1 MQPVASYIR
10 AQGIACAVINMV
22 LNPVVAWL
30 GNRQMAFMP
39 LLGGNSIVV
48 DTAVT
53 TIVLSLLVA
62 LFITSGVRRDLHA
75 GHVSATDG
83 FPRAGRLLS
92 HLPRQ
97 AWALGLLLGLGVAC
111 VLTPVTFGMFY
122 ALGFSGLP
130 FAWFVMFKAIYTP
143 LLGFVVT
150 RWVIL
155 RQLYGVTVQS
165 SRGEAI

>member
-10 AQGIACAVINMV
+10 TQGITCAVINMV

-30 GNRQMAFMP
+30 GNRQMAFTP
-39 LLGGNSIVV
+39 LWGGNSLVV
-48 DTAVT
+48 DTSMT

-62 LFITSGVRRDLHA
+62 LFITSGVRRDLQA
-75 GHVSATDG
+75 GRISATDG
-83 FPRAGRLLS
+83 FPRAGRLVS

-97 AWALGLLLGLGVAC
+97 AWALGLALGLGAAC
-111 VLTPVTFGMFY
+111 VLTPVTFGIFY
-122 ALGFSGLP
+122 ALGVSGLP
-130 FAWFVMFKAIYTP
+130 FAWFALFKAIYTP

-155 RQLYGVTVQS
+155 RQLYGVTVQTFQ
-165 SRGEAI
+165 GEAP

>member
-1 MQPVASYIR
+1 MQPVDSYIR
-10 AQGIACAVINMV
+10 TQGINCAVINMV

-39 LLGGNSIVV
+39 LSGGNSIVV

-53 TIVLSLLVA
+53 SIVLSLLVA
-62 LFITSGVRRDLHA
+62 LFTASGARQALHA
-75 GHVSATDG
+75 GRVSATDRS
-83 FPRAGRLLS
+83 PRAGLLLS
-92 HLPRQ
+92 HLPKQ

-111 VLTPVTFGMFY
+111 VLTPLTFGLFH

-130 FAWFVMFKAIYTP
+130 FAGFALFKAIYTAP
-143 LLGFVVT
+143 LGFVVT

-155 RQLYGVTVQS
+155 RQLL
-165 SRGEAI
+165 A